1 MRELQ
6 AGSGI
11 VDESDEEIE
20 IDYSENSESASQ
32 ENEDGGFFDGEEGL
46 SDVDVGQGDD
56 EDEDAQDD
64 DEYGEEGE

>member
-11 VDESDEEIE
+11 VDESDEEID
-20 IDYSENSESASQ
+20 IDSSENSENESQ

-46 SDVDVGQGDD
+46 SDVDIG
-56 EDEDAQDD
+56 
-64 DEYGEEGE
+64 